1 MRYRRIIPYVAVAIV
16 GIAAV
21 IGIVVAN
28 QKTCSAKSC
37 EPQTSVASQKPKSEI
52 EKIKDDLN
60 NGALLVDVRTP
71 EEYAESH
78 AESAISLPYD
88 QIVSGTY
95 PTQDK
100 NAKIYVYCRS
110 GKRAG
115 TALNALKQAGYA
127 DAASLTSLENW
138 QKLGGAISIRG

>member
-1 MRYRRIIPYVAVAIV
+1 MKYKRVLPYVAVGIV

-21 IGIVVAN
+21 VGIVIAN
-28 QKTCSAKSC
+28 QKPCNAQSC
-37 EPQTSVASQKPKSEI
+37 KPQTSAASQKPKSEI
-52 EKIKDDLN
+52 EKIKDELG

-78 AESAISLPYD
+78 AEGAINLPYD
-88 QIVSGTY
+88 QIVEGAY
-95 PTQDK
+95 PTDNK

-115 TALNALKQAGYA
+115 TALDALKQAGYA
-127 DAASLTSLENW
+127 NAASLISLENW
-138 QKLGGAISIRG
+138 QKLGGEIVQ